1 MRDQCTI
8 KIFLDNETHPLGE
21 FKAPINFELDTR
33 KLTDGMHTLK
43 IISMGSS
50 GREGVR
56 NIEFEVRNGPAIE
69 VDGIHD
75 NAVVDGIL
83 PLMVHAYSKGDQ
95 KKFLIEGSEVPR
107 SIPAWLWVVIV
118 LLVGWGMYYVI
129 TSLNMRL

>member
-21 FKAPINFELDTR
+21 FKVTINFELDTR